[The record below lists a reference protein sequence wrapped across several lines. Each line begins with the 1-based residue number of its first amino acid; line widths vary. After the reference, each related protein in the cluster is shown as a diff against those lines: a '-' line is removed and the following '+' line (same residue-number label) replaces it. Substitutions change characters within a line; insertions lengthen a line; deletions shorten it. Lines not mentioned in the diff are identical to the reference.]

1 MSTDE
6 PPPDPRQVVDDLEEE
21 VVDLEQARS
30 GEDGPKP
37 ERDVETAAD
46 DGSRAV
52 PGTPEPPD

>member
-21 VVDLEQARS
+21 VVDLDKLPADERR
-30 GEDGPKP
+30 G
-37 ERDVETAAD
+37 RDVETAAD
-46 DGSRAV
+46 DGSGAV

>member
-6 PPPDPRQVVDDLEEE
+6 PPPDAEQVVDDLEED
-21 VVDLEQARS
+21 VVDLDRLKTE
-30 GEDGPKP
+30 
-37 ERDVETAAD
+37 